1 MHIAD
6 GIISTEIAIAA
17 DVISIGALYA
27 FGKKTETDDIPKMG
41 MMAAALFVAS
51 LIHFPVA
58 GTSVHLGLF
67 GLAGI
72 LLGLRSFPVVFV
84 ALLFQSL
91 IFQHGGILSTGLN
104 ALNMGAGALV
114 AYLLWR
120 VSGIPEFV
128 RAFTAGFFGI
138 MVPALFMAVEFNMS
152 GYGRG
157 IFYLL
162 YVYVIV
168 AAIEGLLTLTIVKF
182 FRRVESPILP

>member
-6 GIISTEIAIAA
+6 GIISTEVVLAA

-27 FGKKTETDDIPKMG
+27 FGKKTDTDDIPKMG

-104 ALNMGAGALV
+104 ALNMGAGAIA

>member
-27 FGKKTETDDIPKMG
+27 FGKKTDADDIPKMG

-72 LLGLRSFPVVFV
+72 LLGVRSFPVVFV

-104 ALNMGAGALV
+104 ALNMGAGAIA

-128 RAFTAGFFGI
+128 RAFTAGFLGI

-182 FRRVESPILP
+182 FRKVESPILP

>member
-6 GIISTEIAIAA
+6 GIISTEIAIVA

-27 FGKKTETDDIPKMG
+27 FGKKTDADDIPKMG

-72 LLGLRSFPVVFV
+72 LLGVRSFPVVFV

-91 IFQHGGILSTGLN
+91 IFQHGGILSAGLN
-104 ALNMGAGALV
+104 ALNMGAGAIA

-128 RAFTAGFFGI
+128 RAFTAGFLGI
-138 MVPALFMAVEFNMS
+138 MVPALFMAVEFNVS

-162 YVYVIV
+162 YVYIIV
-168 AAIEGLLTLTIVKF
+168 ATIEVLLTLTIVKF
-182 FRRVESPILP
+182 FRKVESPILS

>member
-6 GIISTEIAIAA
+6 GIISTEIAIVA

-27 FGKKTETDDIPKMG
+27 FGKKTDADDIPKMG

-72 LLGLRSFPVVFV
+72 LLGVRSFPVVFV

-91 IFQHGGILSTGLN
+91 IFQHGGILSAGLN
-104 ALNMGAGALV
+104 ALNMGAGAIA

-162 YVYVIV
+162 YVYVLV
-168 AAIEGLLTLTIVKF
+168 AVIEGLLTLTIVKF
-182 FRRVESPILP
+182 FRKVESSILS

>member
-6 GIISTEIAIAA
+6 GIISTEIAIVA

-27 FGKKTETDDIPKMG
+27 FGKKTDADDIPKMG

-72 LLGLRSFPVVFV
+72 LLGVRSFPVVFV

-91 IFQHGGILSTGLN
+91 IFQHGGILSAGLN
-104 ALNMGAGALV
+104 ALNMGAGAIA

-128 RAFTAGFFGI
+128 RAFTAGFLGI
-138 MVPALFMAVEFNMS
+138 MVPALFMAVEFNVS

-168 AAIEGLLTLTIVKF
+168 AVIEGLLTLTIVKF
-182 FRRVESPILP
+182 FRRVESPILS

>member
-104 ALNMGAGALV
+104 ALNMGAGALA

-168 AAIEGLLTLTIVKF
+168 AAVEGLLTLTIVKF

>member
-6 GIISTEIAIAA
+6 GIISTEIAIVA

-27 FGKKTETDDIPKMG
+27 FGKKTDADNIPKMG

-72 LLGLRSFPVVFV
+72 LLGVRSFPVVFV

-104 ALNMGAGALV
+104 ALNMGAGAIA

-128 RAFTAGFFGI
+128 RAFTAGFLGI

-182 FRRVESPILP
+182 FRKVESPILS

>member
-104 ALNMGAGALV
+104 ALNMGAGAIA

-120 VSGIPEFV
+120 VAGIPEFV
-128 RAFTAGFFGI
+128 RAFTAGFLGI

-168 AAIEGLLTLTIVKF
+168 AAVEGLLTLTIVKF
-182 FRRVESPILP
+182 FRKVESPILS

>member
-17 DVISIGALYA
+17 DVISLGALYA
-27 FGKKTETDDIPKMG
+27 FGKKTDTDDIPKMG

-104 ALNMGAGALV
+104 ALNMGAGAIA

-138 MVPALFMAVEFNMS
+138 MVPALFMAVEFNLS

-168 AAIEGLLTLTIVKF
+168 AAVEGLLTLTIVKF

>member
-1 MHIAD
+1 
-6 GIISTEIAIAA
+6 
-17 DVISIGALYA
+17 
-27 FGKKTETDDIPKMG
+27 
-41 MMAAALFVAS
+41 
-51 LIHFPVA
+51 
-58 GTSVHLGLF
+58 
-67 GLAGI
+67 
-72 LLGLRSFPVVFV
+72 
-84 ALLFQSL
+84 
-91 IFQHGGILSTGLN
+91 
-104 ALNMGAGALV
+104 MGAGALA

-138 MVPALFMAVEFNMS
+138 MVPALFMAVEFNIS

-168 AAIEGLLTLTIVKF
+168 AAVEGLLTLTIVKF

>member
-6 GIISTEIAIAA
+6 GIISTEIAIVA
-17 DVISIGALYA
+17 DVISIGALYV
-27 FGKKTETDDIPKMG
+27 FGKKTDADDIPKMG

-72 LLGLRSFPVVFV
+72 LLGVRSFPVVFV

-104 ALNMGAGALV
+104 ALNMGAGAIA

-128 RAFTAGFFGI
+128 RAFTAGFLGI

-182 FRRVESPILP
+182 FRKVESPILP

>member
-6 GIISTEIAIAA
+6 GIISTEIAIVA

-27 FGKKTETDDIPKMG
+27 FGKKTDADDIPKMG

-72 LLGLRSFPVVFV
+72 LLGVRSFPVVFV

-104 ALNMGAGALV
+104 ALNMGAGAIA

-128 RAFTAGFFGI
+128 RAFTAGFLGI

-182 FRRVESPILP
+182 FRKVESPILS